1 MDSGQCVTCGIIR
14 IEDFRDGKELFFCIL
29 VKMCDRKGT
38 EFLWCISIII
48 NRRME
53 ISLSYV
59 LHIIGKLTV
68 QMCQYI
74 FGKIMRRHGRVHTCK
89 ITDLFGNDRADT
101 CHAGIDCFG
110 YRHRFCKDCRNE
122 FFLRS
127 RHRILFRHRIRNKVI
142 ASRQYFTYRTHLCRD
157 VLDTVDDASV
167 QITENNVAV
176 FSHDLDD
183 QFFPAQV
190 THLIQMLNIQ
200 VDDTLE

>member
-14 IEDFRDGKELFFCIL
+14 IEDFRDGKELFFCIF
-29 VKMCDRKGT
+29 VKMCDRKGA

-89 ITDLFGNDRADT
+89 ITDLFGNARADT

-110 YRHRFCKDCRNE
+110 
-122 FFLRS
+122 
-127 RHRILFRHRIRNKVI
+127 
-142 ASRQYFTYRTHLCRD
+142 
-157 VLDTVDDASV
+157 
-167 QITENNVAV
+167 
-176 FSHDLDD
+176 
-183 QFFPAQV
+183 
-190 THLIQMLNIQ
+190 
-200 VDDTLE
+200 